1 MSDKPRVMI
10 GTPHNGIFSPEY
22 VQSYSQ
28 TVFTMMDRYDMGIST
43 SESAQIHLNR
53 NNIISEAYNHKADYL
68 IFIDTDMMWESKHI
82 EKLINFNKDV
92 VGGICTTRKK
102 PFAYC
107 VYDSDGKGGIQSIKR
122 IPKVPFRCFAIGTGF
137 LLLRKSVI
145 TRLWDERAKHGY
157 PFDPI
162 PHGMTPSQTK
172 VLTSVFGEDI
182 SFCCRLRKLGID
194 IWCEPSVRPGHV
206 GSSLY
211 GVGDDE

>member
-1 MSDKPRVMI
+1 MSDKPKVMI

-22 VQSYSQ
+22 VTSYSQ
-28 TVFTMMDRYDMGIST
+28 SVFTLMGKYDMALSI
-43 SESAQIHLNR
+43 SESAQIYLNR
-53 NNIISEAYNHKADYL
+53 NIIMSKAYEHKVDYL
-68 IFIDTDMMWESKHI
+68 VFIDTDMMWVPDYI
-82 EKLINFNKDV
+82 ERLINFNKDV

-107 VYDSDGKGGIQSIKR
+107 VYDSDGKGSIKPIER

-137 LLLRKSVI
+137 LLLKKSVI

-162 PHGMTPSQTK
+162 SHGMTPSQTK
-172 VLTSVFGEDI
+172 AQTSFFGEDI
-182 SFCCRLRKLGID
+182 SLCCRLRKMNID
-194 IWCEPSVRPGHV
+194 IWCEPSVKPGHV

-211 GVGDDE
+211 GVKDDE